1 MRGKRR
7 RGIGPVGTIVLIWVF
22 FAFILPVLR
31 LSGGLI
37 AAGLAIMASV
47 WAANALRR
55 KADKRKDEQAAI
67 PVQYT
72 EVTPEPEKPAA
83 QEAPAA
89 EPSPYSPE
97 VQAVIQEGRT
107 ALKEMGR
114 LYASIP
120 NPEIRSRINE
130 LMSVSDKIIRDAIDD
145 PADVPQIRKFLDFY
159 LPTTIRLL
167 NAYDR
172 MSAQEFGGENITGSM
187 QRIEEMLDTTIAAYK
202 KQLERALCQSGRRY
216 PDGHRHHEHHARPR
230 RARRQGVS
238 RYQGFHEAVR
248 TAAERSRGRARSRIR
263 YKLRTNDERKHLPWM
278 KKLTFLP

>member
-55 KADKRKDEQAAI
+55 KAEKRKDEQASEAI

-202 KQLERALCQSGRRY
+202 KQLDALFANQAADIQMDIDTMNTMLAREGLGGKGYLDIKDFMKQYEQQQS
-216 PDGHRHHEHHARPR
+216 
-230 RARRQGVS
+230 
-238 RYQGFHEAVR
+238 
-248 TAAERSRGRARSRIR
+248 AAETAPAPASDTSSEQ
-263 YKLRTNDERKHLPWM
+263 TM
-278 KKLTFLP
+278 KGSTSHG

>member
-55 KADKRKDEQAAI
+55 KAEKRKDEQASEAI

-202 KQLERALCQSGRRY
+202 KQLDALFANQAADIQMDIDTMNTMLAREGLGGKGYLDIKDFMKQYEQQQS
-216 PDGHRHHEHHARPR
+216 
-230 RARRQGVS
+230 
-238 RYQGFHEAVR
+238 
-248 TAAERSRGRARSRIR
+248 AAEAEAAPAPASDTSSEQ
-263 YKLRTNDERKHLPWM
+263 TM
-278 KKLTFLP
+278 KGSTSHG